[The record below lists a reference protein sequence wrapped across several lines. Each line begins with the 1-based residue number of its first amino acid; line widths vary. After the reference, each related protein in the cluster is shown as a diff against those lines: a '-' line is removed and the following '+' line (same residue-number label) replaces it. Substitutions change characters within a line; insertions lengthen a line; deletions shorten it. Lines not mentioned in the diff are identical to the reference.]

1 MATHGSKT
9 FYKQQNVPK
18 ISVNTSAIT
27 VLLNKILA
35 VEVLLKL
42 LSFMIVYYRAILF
55 YLI

>member
-1 MATHGSKT
+1 MTTHDSKT

-18 ISVNTSAIT
+18 ISAIT

-42 LSFMIVYYRAILF
+42 LSFMIVYYQAILF

>member
-1 MATHGSKT
+1 MATHDSKT